1 MACARLNCR
10 NSTVFVQYRTS
21 KRCKRT
27 KGIPKKGSIL
37 RLVVRVRLWFVV
49 LLRSKKSFATT
60 GLGRYLICGSEKRLR
75 SDLRF
80 VVRRNV
86 KLSQSALG
94 SQTRLVTSGIC
105 NHLSCSLV
113 RQISPVILTAYL
125 RCVCA
130 VREEREVSR
139 YLRAGN
145 CCKAAASAQA

>member
-1 MACARLNCR
+1 M
-10 NSTVFVQYRTS
+10 FVL
-21 KRCKRT
+21 
-27 KGIPKKGSIL
+27 PSIL
-37 RLVVRVRLWFVV
+37 VQKRLHFETCGSGESLVSG
-49 LLRSKKSFATT
+49 SKQSFATT

-113 RQISPVILTAYL
+113 HQLPEPKKDGASFLF
-125 RCVCA
+125 
-130 VREEREVSR
+130 
-139 YLRAGN
+139 
-145 CCKAAASAQA
+145 AAFLFWIVYVMNALLDGEYGCEHGSFYDRLGSAN

>member
-1 MACARLNCR
+1 MYKRYTKKRLHFETCG
-10 NSTVFVQYRTS
+10 SGESLVCGS
-21 KRCKRT
+21 KQ
-27 KGIPKKGSIL
+27 
-37 RLVVRVRLWFVV
+37 
-49 LLRSKKSFATT
+49 SFATT

-86 KLSQSALG
+86 KLSQSAFKLG

-125 RCVCA
+125 RCDLAARLWSACQVYKISN
-130 VREEREVSR
+130 RWT
-139 YLRAGN
+139 AGN
-145 CCKAAASAQA
+145 NR

>member
-1 MACARLNCR
+1 MYKRYTKKRLHFETC
-10 NSTVFVQYRTS
+10 
-21 KRCKRT
+21 
-27 KGIPKKGSIL
+27 GSCES
-37 RLVVRVRLWFVV
+37 LVCG
-49 LLRSKKSFATT
+49 SKKSFPTT

-125 RCVCA
+125 RCVK
-130 VREEREVSR
+130 RKHKHS
-139 YLRAGN
+139 
-145 CCKAAASAQA
+145 

>member
-1 MACARLNCR
+1 MYKRYTKKRLHFETC
-10 NSTVFVQYRTS
+10 
-21 KRCKRT
+21 
-27 KGIPKKGSIL
+27 GSCES
-37 RLVVRVRLWFVV
+37 LVCG
-49 LLRSKKSFATT
+49 SKKSFPTT

-113 RQISPVILTAYL
+113 RQVSPVILTAYL
-125 RCVCA
+125 RC
-130 VREEREVSR
+130 
-139 YLRAGN
+139 AGSSTDTFCLDRTN
-145 CCKAAASAQA
+145 CGLDGTAHN